1 MTDNRRVLLIDDMPT
16 IHEDFRKILLP
27 AASAKSALAAAEAAL
42 FGDAPPAA
50 ASPAGPGFELDSAYQ
65 GQEGLA
71 RLQQARAAGRPYAL
85 AFVDMRMP
93 PGWDGVETIA
103 RLWDEDPELQVV
115 ICTAFAD
122 TSWDEVLTRLEARDR
137 LLILKKPF
145 DAIEVL
151 QLANALCAKWNAVKQ
166 VRRHVDELEAR
177 VAERTEALTQA
188 NVSLKQQID

>member
-71 RLQQARAAGRPYAL
+71 RLQQARAAA
-85 AFVDMRMP
+85 M
-93 PGWDGVETIA
+93 
-103 RLWDEDPELQVV
+103 
-115 ICTAFAD
+115 
-122 TSWDEVLTRLEARDR
+122 
-137 LLILKKPF
+137 
-145 DAIEVL
+145 
-151 QLANALCAKWNAVKQ
+151 
-166 VRRHVDELEAR
+166 
-177 VAERTEALTQA
+177 
-188 NVSLKQQID
+188 